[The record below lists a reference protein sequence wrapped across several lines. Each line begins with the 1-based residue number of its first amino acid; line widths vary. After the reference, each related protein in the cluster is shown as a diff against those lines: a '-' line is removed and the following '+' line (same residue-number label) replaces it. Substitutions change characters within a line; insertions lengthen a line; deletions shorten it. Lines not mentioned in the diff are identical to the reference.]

1 MRWMKS
7 TTQKVWVAE
16 GHRIPAC
23 ITPKNDYCIVDEDD
37 YAKIVAN
44 PIFKSLIA
52 QGSILVLDKE
62 PAELKNSLD
71 GLQSSNA
78 VLQARN
84 TELEARIKELEAGS
98 DKASVNVEAI
108 KEEAVAELK
117 AEAIAELQSKDAE
130 LQSKDAELQSK
141 DAEIAELKKQ
151 LKAAEKKA
159 AKAE

>member
-130 LQSKDAELQSK
+130 LQSKDAE
-141 DAEIAELKKQ
+141 IAELKKQ